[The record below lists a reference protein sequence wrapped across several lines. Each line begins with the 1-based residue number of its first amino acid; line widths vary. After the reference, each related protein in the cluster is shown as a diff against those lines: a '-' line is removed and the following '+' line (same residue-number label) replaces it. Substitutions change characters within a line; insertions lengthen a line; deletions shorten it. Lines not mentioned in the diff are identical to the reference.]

1 MGFRPI
7 IESEDYGLVV
17 SKPNNT
23 TIFQKIYQEFR
34 GFFSR
39 KIDHSTEIILQEIT
53 ALRKELKELNKIV
66 QDKKEGES
74 YDYENLFPRQEDIVD
89 YIFKEDKNKL
99 VCVCVISK
107 YPVTKERLEEV
118 VRSFFTDK
126 EIFIE
131 DEITR
136 TQGEGC
142 HVSYVKF
149 KAFKNQDN
157 DIFKQE
163 SPFLFFSNKQPYV
176 IYPSATGK
184 EDKRPDY
191 GILIHCDKPFK
202 SQYDTYD
209 LIAEILGDFGFIV
222 LGLPADVSINKKMFR
237 LNVKYE
243 GSKEDEKQN
252 MKKAKEVIEA
262 ECRGF
267 RAEFVGR

>member
-1 MGFRPI
+1 MGFRPF
-7 IESEDYGLVV
+7 IEAEDHGLVV
-17 SKPNNT
+17 SKPN
-23 TIFQKIYQEFR
+23 TILQKIYHEFR
-34 GFFSR
+34 GFFSK
-39 KIDHSTEIILQEIT
+39 KIDHSTEIILQEIA

-89 YIFKEDKNKL
+89 YIFKEDSTSKNKL
-99 VCVCVISK
+99 VCIISK
-107 YPVTKERLEEV
+107 YPATKERLEEV
-118 VRSFFTDK
+118 VRSFFTDN

-149 KAFKNQDN
+149 KKFKNQD
-157 DIFKQE
+157 IFNQE

-176 IYPSATGK
+176 IYPRATGK

-243 GSKEDEKQN
+243 GSKEDEQQN